1 MHANIPY
8 KPKCLLYKHAHKHV
22 YLIEKALGLV
32 SSLIGP
38 ILTNSKNNRNNST
51 YNMLQELKSWY
62 NIWTCAQMYEVGDGW
77 PVELDNLSPP

>member
-1 MHANIPY
+1 MHANITY

-62 NIWTCAQMYEVGDGW
+62 TSGHVYRCMRLETDG
-77 PVELDNLSPP
+77 LLS